1 MKTIARES
9 IDRRWKRKIC
19 KFCDKK
25 MRAVYIRQHYY
36 DYKDNNKK
44 KSRWLRIGNLCL
56 KCRIV
61 DLDNSII
68 GSL

>member
-19 KFCDKK
+19 EFCNNK
-25 MRAVYIRQHYY
+25 MRVVYIRQHYY

-44 KSRWLRIGNLCL
+44 KMRLLRVGHLCL
-56 KCRIV
+56 FCKKFDIEE
-61 DLDNSII
+61 DIK
-68 GSL
+68 